1 MNAALAF
8 THVRKCFGR
17 HAAVDGVTLSVAAGE
32 RVALLG
38 HNGAGKSTLMKL
50 ALGILRPDAGTVA
63 SIGGQVGFLPENVS
77 FHPAMTGRETLAFYA
92 ALKRRPAAE
101 VTDLLEGVGLTE
113 AAGRFVATYS
123 KGMRQRLGLAQ
134 ALLGRPRLLL
144 LDEPTTGLDPSLRRR
159 FHDIVRDLAAGGAGV
174 LLSSHLLTDL
184 EARTDRVAIMEQGR
198 LVALGT
204 LDQLRRETALP
215 VRIRVIAAE
224 GRAAEVAGRLGGLDL
239 AVPPAEKMA
248 ALGRVLALGPLVA
261 DVEVEPPGLDAIYAR
276 YAGTEAEA

>member
-1 MNAALAF
+1 MNTALAL
-8 THVRKCFGR
+8 TDVRKYFGR
-17 HAAVDGVTLSVAAGE
+17 RAAVDGVTLSVAAGE

-50 ALGILRPDAGTVA
+50 ALGILRPDRGAVA

-77 FHPAMTGRETLAFYA
+77 FHPAMTGREILAFYA

-101 VTDLLEGVGLTE
+101 VADLLEGVGLTE

-144 LDEPTTGLDPSLRRR
+144 LDEPTTGLDPLLRRR
-159 FHDIVRDLAAGGAGV
+159 FHDIVRDLAMGGAGV

-184 EARTDRVAIMEQGR
+184 EARTDRVAIMARGR

-215 VRIRVIAAE
+215 VRIRVIAAD

-248 ALGRVLALGPLVA
+248 ALRRVLALGPLVA